1 MCIGLPMQVI
11 ESRPGQALC
20 RGMGEQREV
29 DTLLIGDQPV
39 GRWLLVFLHTARE
52 VISADR
58 ATRVAEALS
67 ALQLAAQGET
77 DFDHL
82 FADLIGREPT
92 LPAHLQPEP
101 DDPAS
106 GV

>member
-29 DTLLIGDQPV
+29 DTLLVGDQPV
-39 GRWLLVFLHTARE
+39 GSWLLVFLDSARE
-52 VISADR
+52 VISPQQAQQISEALMALTL
-58 ATRVAEALS
+58 ATR
-67 ALQLAAQGET
+67 GET
-77 DFDHL
+77 DLNHL
-82 FADLIGREPT
+82 FADLADREPT
-92 LPAHLQPEP
+92 LPPHLQTTP
-101 DDPAS
+101 DEPAS